1 MTAISVRGVS
11 SDPARR
17 PSVAADSRLNGVLF
31 GHLAQAAAWAVLFAG
46 AANPSGL
53 ALSTVE
59 RNGLVF
65 GGAAMVALHLLTAL
79 LIHKRS
85 FRGRM
90 LSLGLNYFTALAAG
104 IAVLSRME
112 VFTGLDE
119 FAGAWQDAFPAVIGL
134 VVGGLWVYAATRV
147 PERAAGAARALHLA
161 GLGLLALGGVAFLVM
176 ARVAQG
182 LLELLSRLADPVT
195 LGLLAVA
202 VVTGLLARALWGSPA
217 ARAFGTTRQQ
227 AEMLDG
233 LLYLS
238 PNLLGFLV
246 FFAGPL
252 LFSLVISFFDWD
264 PLGDKTFTGLS
275 NYGNLLS
282 LDLAGSSE
290 GLKSGYQQVFGL
302 PFSNAVI
309 GAQDALFWISMKNIV
324 VFMLLAVPLAV
335 VPALF
340 LAELLNSKLPGVKVF
355 RAIFFVPSVA
365 GVIGISLIWKQ
376 LFNATVG
383 FLNFFLGKVAGILN
397 VLPGVDLSTQPQ
409 TAWVSGSDT
418 ALLAVVIV
426 FAWMTFGFNTV
437 LFMAGLQGV
446 PKELHE
452 AAQLDGAGPWQRFRN
467 ITLPVLR
474 PTTFFVTVTTTI
486 LALQL
491 FDIVFVLPAPNVPG
505 SPNNATLTPVLY
517 LYQRGFQQFDQGYAA
532 AVAWILFAFI
542 FAMTLYQFR
551 RQQRA
556 ADGQ

>member
-1 MTAISVRGVS
+1 MTTTAVRS
-11 SDPARR
+11 APAAPSAPTGTGPDRR
-17 PSVAADSRLNGVLF
+17 LGLVLV
-31 GHLAQAAAWAVLFAG
+31 GHLLQAVAWTGAFAG
-46 AANPSGL
+46 AANPSGF
-53 ALSTVE
+53 ALSALE

-65 GGAAMVALHLLTAL
+65 GGATMAVLHLLAAFLVRKRAFAGRFLSLVLHYLTAL
-79 LIHKRS
+79 V
-85 FRGRM
+85 
-90 LSLGLNYFTALAAG
+90 ALV
-104 IAVLSRME
+104 AVLSRTG

-119 FAGAWQDAFPAVIGL
+119 FAGAWQDGFAGVAGAIVA
-134 VVGGLWVYAATRV
+134 GLWIYVGTKLRDRR
-147 PERAAGAARALHLA
+147 PGAARALQLV
-161 GLGLLALGGVAFLVM
+161 GLVLLALSVLAFVALSGVL
-176 ARVAQG
+176 QG
-182 LLELLSRLADPVT
+182 LVVLLGRFGDPVT
-195 LGLLAVA
+195 LACLAVA
-202 VVTGLLARALWGSPA
+202 VLTGLLARALWGGEA
-217 ARAFGTTRQQ
+217 ARAFRTTRRQ
-227 AEMLDG
+227 AETLDG
-233 LLYLS
+233 LLFLS

-252 LFSLVISFFDWD
+252 LFSLVVSFFDWD
-264 PLGDKTFTGLS
+264 PLGEKTFTGLS
-275 NYGNLLS
+275 NYANLLS
-282 LDLAGSSE
+282 LDVAGSSD
-290 GLKSGYQQVFGL
+290 GLGAGYAQVFGL
-302 PFSNAVI
+302 PFGDAVV
-309 GAQDALFWISMKNIV
+309 GAKDPLFWKAMRNIL

-340 LAELLNSKLPGVKVF
+340 LAQLLNSRLPGVKVF

-383 FLNFFLGKVAGILN
+383 FLNYFLGRVAAVLN

-409 TAWVSGSDT
+409 TAWVSGADT

-437 LFMAGLQGV
+437 LFVAGLQGV
-446 PKELHE
+446 PKELLE
-452 AAQLDGAGPWQRFRN
+452 AAQLDGANAWQRFRN
-467 ITLPVLR
+467 VTLPVLR

-517 LYQRGFQQFDQGYAA
+517 LYQRGFQQFDQGYAS

-542 FAMTLYQFR
+542 FALTLYQFR
-551 RQQRA
+551 RQQSA

>member
-1 MTAISVRGVS
+1 MTSTAVRVQR
-11 SDPARR
+11 PAPPPAAAAPRR
-17 PSVAADSRLNGVLF
+17 FAAVVVA
-31 GHLAQAAAWAVLFAG
+31 HLVQAALWAALFAG
-46 AANPSGL
+46 AAFPSGFE
-53 ALSTVE
+53 LSAVE
-59 RNGLVF
+59 RNALVF
-65 GGAAMVALHLLTAL
+65 GGALLLALHLLAAVL
-79 LIHKRS
+79 VHRRR
-85 FRGRM
+85 FRGRF
-90 LSLGLNYFTALAAG
+90 LSLVLHYLTGLAAG
-104 IAVLSRME
+104 IAVLTRME

-119 FAGAWQDAFPAVIGL
+119 FAGAWQDAFPAVLGIA
-134 VVGGLWVYAATRV
+134 VAGLWLYAATRV
-147 PERAAGAARALHLA
+147 PPSAAAAGRVLRAAGLV
-161 GLGLLALGGVAFLVM
+161 LLAVSALAFLVL
-176 ARVAQG
+176 ARVLQG
-182 LLELLSRLADPVT
+182 LLELASRLLDPVT
-195 LGLLAVA
+195 LALLAVA
-202 VVTGLLARALWGSPA
+202 VLAGLLARSLWGAPA
-217 ARAFGTTRQQ
+217 ARAFATSRRQ

-252 LFSLVISFFDWD
+252 VFSLFISFFEWD
-264 PLGDKTFTGLS
+264 PLGEKSFTGLS
-275 NYGNLLS
+275 NYGRLLA
-282 LDLAGSSE
+282 LDLAGSGE
-290 GLKSGYQQVFGL
+290 GLQAGYRQVFGL
-302 PFSNAVI
+302 PLTDAVV
-309 GAQDALFWISMKNIV
+309 GARDPLFWISMKNIV

-340 LAELLNSKLPGVKVF
+340 LAQLLNSKLPGVKVF

-383 FLNFFLGKVAGILN
+383 FLNYFLGKVAVVLN

-409 TAWVSGSDT
+409 TAWVSGADT

-452 AAQLDGAGPWQRFRN
+452 AARLDGAGAWARFRHV
-467 ITLPVLR
+467 TVPVLR

-517 LYQRGFQQFDQGYAA
+517 LYQQGFQRFDQGYAA

-542 FAMTLYQFR
+542 FALTLYQFR

>member
-1 MTAISVRGVS
+1 MTALTARGVS
-11 SDPARR
+11 AAPA
-17 PSVAADSRLNGVLF
+17 PPTVTPAGRLTAVLV
-31 GHLAQAAAWAVLFAG
+31 GHLVQAALWAVLFAG
-46 AANPSGL
+46 AANPSGF
-53 ALSTVE
+53 ALSTLE

-65 GGAAMVALHLLTAL
+65 GGALMVVLHLLAAL
-79 LIHKRS
+79 QVRRRRFS
-85 FRGRM
+85 GRF
-90 LSLGLNYFTALAAG
+90 LSLALNYLTCLAAAV
-104 IAVLSRME
+104 AVLSRME

-119 FAGAWQDAFPAVIGL
+119 FAGAWQDAFPAVVGL
-134 VVGGLWVYAATRV
+134 GVAGLWLYAATRV
-147 PERAAGAARALHLA
+147 PERAAAAGQALRWA
-161 GLGLLALGGVAFLVM
+161 GLGLLALSAVAFVVM
-176 ARVAQG
+176 ARVVQG
-182 LLELLSRLADPVT
+182 VVELLSRLGDPVT
-195 LGLLAVA
+195 LGLLVLA
-202 VVTGLLARALWGSPA
+202 VVAGLLARTLWGGAA

-227 AEMLDG
+227 AETLDG

-264 PLGDKTFTGLS
+264 PLGEKSFTGFS
-275 NYGNLLS
+275 NYGSLLA
-282 LDLAGSSE
+282 LDVAGSGE
-290 GLKSGYQQVFGL
+290 GLRAGYQQVFGL
-302 PFSNAVI
+302 PFSAAVV
-309 GAQDALFWISMKNIV
+309 GAKDALFWISMKNIV

-340 LAELLNSKLPGVKVF
+340 LAQLLNSKLPGVKVF

-383 FLNFFLGKVAGILN
+383 FLNFFLGKVAGVLN

-418 ALLAVVIV
+418 ALLSVVIV

-446 PKELHE
+446 PKELQE
-452 AAQLDGAGPWQRFRN
+452 AAQLDGAGAWQRFRN
-467 ITLPVLR
+467 VTLPVLR

-556 ADGQ
+556 ADSQ

>member
-1 MTAISVRGVS
+1 MTTTAVRS
-11 SDPARR
+11 APAAPRTPEGAGTDRR
-17 PSVAADSRLNGVLF
+17 LTLVLVA
-31 GHLAQAAAWAVLFAG
+31 HLVQAALWLAAFAG
-46 AANPSGL
+46 AANPSGF
-53 ALSTVE
+53 ALSALE

-65 GGAAMVALHLLTAL
+65 GGALMAVLHLAAAYLVRKRVFAGRFLSLVLHYLTAVVALV
-79 LIHKRS
+79 
-85 FRGRM
+85 
-90 LSLGLNYFTALAAG
+90 
-104 IAVLSRME
+104 AVLSRMG

-119 FAGAWQDAFPAVIGL
+119 FAGMWQDGFAGVAGAL
-134 VVGGLWVYAATRV
+134 VAGLWIYAGTKLRDRQ
-147 PERAAGAARALHLA
+147 PGAARALQLVGLALLAVSVLAFVVLSGVLPGLA
-161 GLGLLALGGVAFLVM
+161 GLLG
-176 ARVAQG
+176 
-182 LLELLSRLADPVT
+182 RLADPVT
-195 LGLLAVA
+195 LALLGVA
-202 VVTGLLARALWGSPA
+202 VVTGLLARALWGGEAS
-217 ARAFGTTRQQ
+217 RAFRTTRRQ
-227 AEMLDG
+227 AETLDG
-233 LLYLS
+233 LLFLS

-252 LFSLVISFFDWD
+252 LFSLVVSFFDWD
-264 PLGDKTFTGLS
+264 PLGEKTFTGLS
-275 NYGNLLS
+275 NYVDLLS
-282 LDLAGSSE
+282 IDVAGSRAGLQE
-290 GLKSGYQQVFGL
+290 GYSQVFGL
-302 PFSNAVI
+302 PFTDAVV
-309 GAQDALFWISMKNIV
+309 GAKDRLFWTAMRNIL

-340 LAELLNSKLPGVKVF
+340 LAQLLNSRLPGVKVF

-383 FLNFFLGKVAGILN
+383 FLNFFLGKVAAVLN

-409 TAWVSGSDT
+409 TAWVSGADT

-437 LFMAGLQGV
+437 LFVAGLQGV
-446 PKELHE
+446 PKELLE
-452 AAQLDGAGPWQRFRN
+452 AAQLDGANAWQRFRN
-467 ITLPVLR
+467 VTLPVLR

-517 LYQRGFQQFDQGYAA
+517 LYQRGFQQFDQGYAS

-542 FAMTLYQFR
+542 FALTLYQFR

>member
-1 MTAISVRGVS
+1 MTATISRDVS
-11 SDPARR
+11 AAPA
-17 PSVAADSRLNGVLF
+17 PPAGAADRRLTGVLV
-31 GHLAQAAAWAVLFAG
+31 GHLVQAVVWTALFAG
-46 AANPSGL
+46 AANPSGF
-53 ALSTVE
+53 ALSTVQ
-59 RNGLVF
+59 RNALVF
-65 GGAAMVALHLLTAL
+65 GGAVMVALHLLAAWL
-79 LIHKRS
+79 VRRRS
-85 FRGRM
+85 FRGRF
-90 LSLGLNYFTALAAG
+90 LSLALDYLTALAAG
-104 IAVLSRME
+104 VAVLSRME

-119 FAGAWQDAFPAVIGL
+119 FAGAWQDAFPAVVGL
-134 VVGGLWVYAATRV
+134 AVAGLWIYAATRV
-147 PERAAGAARALHLA
+147 PERAAIAGRGLRIA
-161 GLGLLALGGVAFLVM
+161 GLGLLAVSALAFVVM
-176 ARVAQG
+176 ARFPQG
-182 LLELLSRLADPVT
+182 LLELLRRLTDPVT
-195 LGLLAVA
+195 LALLAA
-202 VVTGLLARALWGSPA
+202 AAATALLARALWGGSA
-217 ARAFGTTRQQ
+217 ARAFRTTRQQ
-227 AEMLDG
+227 AETLDG

-252 LFSLVISFFDWD
+252 LFSLFISFFEWD
-264 PLGDKTFTGLS
+264 PLGEKTFTGLS
-275 NYGNLLS
+275 NYVSLLS
-282 LDLAGSSE
+282 LDVAGS
-290 GLKSGYQQVFGL
+290 GDALKTGYQQAFGL
-302 PFSNAVI
+302 PITDAVV
-309 GAQDALFWISMKNIV
+309 GARDALFWISMKNIL
-324 VFMLLAVPLAV
+324 VFMLLAVPLSV

-340 LAELLNSKLPGVKVF
+340 LAQLLNSKLPGVKVF

-383 FLNFFLGKVAGILN
+383 FLNFFLGKVAAVLN

-409 TAWVSGSDT
+409 TAWVSGADT

-446 PKELHE
+446 PKELQE
-452 AAQLDGAGPWQRFRN
+452 AAQLDGANAWQRFRN
-467 ITLPVLR
+467 VTLPVLQ

-491 FDIVFVLPAPNVPG
+491 FDIVFVLPSPNVPG

-517 LYQRGFQQFDQGYAA
+517 LYQQGFQRFDQGYAA